1 MAKLIVRMSR
11 RHNLFENLVWFFRP
25 GNFSHAAI
33 ALEEDPKTFYTFNLK
48 GFHIEGT
55 KRVQDTTTVY
65 YELVVTEEEYEAV
78 KSGIRNVQENR
89 ESYKYAVV
97 GVLLALIFIP
107 IKQKNHYFCSQFV
120 AELLMEAGVINTWQS
135 STTILPNDLGRLLA
149 QASTMADGT
158 LHEEEQNRMV
168 RAMQRVGGALIA
180 VMLGDNE
187 NIPDIPVA
195 PFRGLV
201 NRINVMLYVFRAR
214 RLVTKVVR
222 RVLVSALADDDID
235 QTVEILAKEAKEI
248 SFRELGRKYLERYA
262 AMDMMTLQIS
272 SLGWAD
278 AAGAA
283 NAAETVREIEQRML
297 REAGLLPPEETAP
310 APDETLGNEHP
321 QTDEDGPEGP
331 PPA

>member
-55 KRVQDTTTVY
+55 KRKQDTTTVY
-65 YELVVTEEEYEAV
+65 YELVVTDEEYEQV
-78 KSGIRNVQENR
+78 KNGIRNVQENR
-89 ESYKYAVV
+89 ESYKYAVI

-107 IKQKNHYFCSQFV
+107 IKQKNHYYCSQFV

-135 STTILPNDLGRLLA
+135 SSTILPNDLGRLLA

-168 RAMQRVGGALIA
+168 NAMQRVGGALIA
-180 VMLGDNE
+180 VLLGDNE
-187 NIPDIPVA
+187 NIPDVPIA

-214 RLVTKVVR
+214 RLVTHVVR
-222 RVLVSALADDDID
+222 RVLVAALADDDID
-235 QTVEILAKEAKEI
+235 HTVEQLAREAKEI

-278 AAGAA
+278 ATGAA
-283 NAAETVREIEQRML
+283 NAAETVREIEHRML
-297 REAGLLPPEETAP
+297 REAGLLPADGEELSPE
-310 APDETLGNEHP
+310 N
-321 QTDEDGPEGP
+321 EDGPEGP
-331 PPA
+331 PSA